1 MLVDER
7 DYPPTEILP
16 LSPTSLPPATPL
28 IARAAN
34 KVFGTVGLPTAAG
47 NVVETSKNELCD
59 MTTSLLSNATTTL
72 PVTVDADQH
81 EVVLTSLAH
90 KTDIP
95 RSGITSSF
103 SITSGSTNF
112 SSEDA
117 FFEYAIKQ
125 LKDSHDKAKYEKKL
139 MSG

>member
-1 MLVDER
+1 MLVDRR
-7 DYPPTEILP
+7 DYSSAAMLP

-28 IARAAN
+28 IARTAN

-47 NVVETSKNELCD
+47 NVVETSKNEPCD
-59 MTTSLLSNATTTL
+59 MDTPLLSNTTTTL
-72 PVTVDADQH
+72 PVTVDANQR
-81 EVVLTSLAH
+81 EGVLTSLAH

-103 SITSGSTNF
+103 SITSGSINF